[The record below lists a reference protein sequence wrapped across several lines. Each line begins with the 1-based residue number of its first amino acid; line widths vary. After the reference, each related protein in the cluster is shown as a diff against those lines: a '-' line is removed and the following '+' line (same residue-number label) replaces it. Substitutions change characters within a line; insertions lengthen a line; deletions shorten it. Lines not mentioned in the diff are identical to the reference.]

1 MQIGVIGMVFFGHK
15 ELYLWSGLMS
25 DDEMTI
31 TFEKDENIEGFV
43 KALDLKDGNLYL
55 VIKPEED
62 GFQIIG
68 ADKLPLGTGNEIS
81 TKMYILFAGLMHMA
95 TEQQDLVME
104 AGNYAIGEEIDRK
117 EREKLREKGDNIVKF
132 PTK

>member
-1 MQIGVIGMVFFGHK
+1 
-15 ELYLWSGLMS
+15 MS

-104 AGNYAIGEEIDRK
+104 AGNYAIGEEIDKISRYHDQVEVINK
-117 EREKLREKGDNIVKF
+117 YFKPYKHSRDLDSLDDAIK
-132 PTK
+132 

>member
-68 ADKLPLGTGNEIS
+68 ADK
-81 TKMYILFAGLMHMA
+81 
-95 TEQQDLVME
+95 
-104 AGNYAIGEEIDRK
+104 
-117 EREKLREKGDNIVKF
+117 
-132 PTK
+132 

>member
-1 MQIGVIGMVFFGHK
+1 
-15 ELYLWSGLMS
+15 MS

-95 TEQQDLVME
+95 TEQQELVME
-104 AGNYAIGEEIDRK
+104 AGSYAIGEEIDRK
-117 EREKLREKGDNIVKF
+117 ERAKLREKGDNIVKF

>member
-1 MQIGVIGMVFFGHK
+1 
-15 ELYLWSGLMS
+15 MS

-31 TFEKDENIEGFV
+31 TFEKDENIDGFV

-68 ADKLPLGTGNEIS
+68 ADK
-81 TKMYILFAGLMHMA
+81 
-95 TEQQDLVME
+95 
-104 AGNYAIGEEIDRK
+104 
-117 EREKLREKGDNIVKF
+117 F
-132 PTK
+132 P

>member
-1 MQIGVIGMVFFGHK
+1 
-15 ELYLWSGLMS
+15 MS

-117 EREKLREKGDNIVKF
+117 EREKLREKGVNIVKF